1 MKFRSAG
8 DNPIFA
14 EQPTVNQ
21 VKVIAPQRLRS
32 PFWRIVILTA
42 MVSPLAIAVWVE
54 RGGRSFPFPPC
65 LFQWAFGFP
74 APSCGLTRAVLALA
88 TGDWARS
95 LSYHLFGPAFVLL
108 AVALTLSTTTE
119 LITRR
124 SLAHWYERIWQSR
137 VTFAIIGLYVL
148 YYGLRLWVRYAPP
161 TLPWG
166 LGETA
171 LWQQFVAGAIA
182 L

>member
-1 MKFRSAG
+1 MGLWLFGSELWPDPRRVGLSHR
-8 DNPIFA
+8 
-14 EQPTVNQ
+14 
-21 VKVIAPQRLRS
+21 RLG
-32 PFWRIVILTA
+32 
-42 MVSPLAIAVWVE
+42 AIA
-54 RGGRSFPFPPC
+54 
-65 LFQWAFGFP
+65 Q
-74 APSCGLTRAVLALA
+74 
-88 TGDWARS
+88 
-95 LSYHLFGPAFVLL
+95 LSPFGPAFVLL

-171 LWQQFVAGAIA
+171 LWQQFFAGAIA

>member
-74 APSCGLTRAVLALA
+74 APSCGLTR
-88 TGDWARS
+88 
-95 LSYHLFGPAFVLL
+95 
-108 AVALTLSTTTE
+108 
-119 LITRR
+119 
-124 SLAHWYERIWQSR
+124 
-137 VTFAIIGLYVL
+137 
-148 YYGLRLWVRYAPP
+148 
-161 TLPWG
+161 
-166 LGETA
+166 
-171 LWQQFVAGAIA
+171 
-182 L
+182 

>member
-1 MKFRSAG
+1 
-8 DNPIFA
+8 
-14 EQPTVNQ
+14 
-21 VKVIAPQRLRS
+21 
-32 PFWRIVILTA
+32 

-54 RGGRSFPFPPC
+54 RWGQSFPFPPC

-74 APSCGLTRAVLALA
+74 APSCGLTRSVLALVA
-88 TGDWARS
+88 GDWSRS
-95 LSYHLFGPAFVLL
+95 LSYHLFGPAFLVL
-108 AVALTLSTTTE
+108 AVALALAITTE
-119 LITRR
+119 LMTRR

-137 VTFAIIGLYVL
+137 VTFT
-148 YYGLRLWVRYAPP
+148 LWVRYGSP

-166 LGETA
+166 FGETT